1 MKRGRLVEGFEF
13 AGLKC
18 WRERTNVFMR
28 NERTEE
34 MQNDFGSRVKE
45 KFPVAK
51 EKISRQVAAIIGEVK
66 RCNPIVLLMHCRIRF
81 IGGMGVSER
90 TCIWKE
96 DEEARRVPDPNDTVQ
111 QYSRGCLVMV
121 DPSVCRLRVR
131 LRGG

>member
-1 MKRGRLVEGFEF
+1 MSRNEYAGERLMKRGRLVEGFEF

-66 RCNPIVLLMHCRIRF
+66 KCNPIVLLMHCRIRF
-81 IGGMGVSER
+81 IGGKGVSAQTR
-90 TCIWKE
+90 IWKE
-96 DEEARRVPDPNDTVQ
+96 GEECKARSMEFLQNIIVTHK
-111 QYSRGCLVMV
+111 C
-121 DPSVCRLRVR
+121 
-131 LRGG
+131 